1 MFLSLSLLAICY
13 CITACMVYFL
23 NPFGIDDKGIRF
35 AASVNWILL
44 IIALLSC
51 AITLFLFFIVL
62 GTISYIK
69 EKIDGI
75 TNKRRPSSN

>member
-13 CITACMVYFL
+13 GIAVCMVYFL

-35 AASVNWILL
+35 VASVNWILL

-51 AITLFLFFIVL
+51 AITLFLFFVIL
-62 GTISYIK
+62 GTTTFIK
-69 EKIDGI
+69 EKIDAI
-75 TNKRRPSSN
+75 TNKRRSSSN